1 MRGIRH
7 SLWNFSATAVE
18 EHLRSEIEATGG
30 SPDLTKTEIE
40 LMRFIH
46 DGSFDWRAFLA
57 KRSGGYSRSRAKTIS
72 RLVTG
77 SPPAGGAGSRR
88 LRPLRAAAFP
98 RARPKAPRPSTGMS
112 SRWLR
117 SARFEGAPLGR
128 EHP

>member
-30 SPDLTKTEIE
+30 SPDLTKTE

-57 KRSGGYSRSRAKTIS
+57 KRRGG
-72 RLVTG
+72 
-77 SPPAGGAGSRR
+77 
-88 LRPLRAAAFP
+88 
-98 RARPKAPRPSTGMS
+98 
-112 SRWLR
+112 
-117 SARFEGAPLGR
+117 
-128 EHP
+128 